1 MKCGIVETDQELQD
15 EAGGSE
21 LAGAI
26 LLPSRWAL
34 GL

>member
-1 MKCGIVETDQELQD
+1 MKRGTVETDQDLQG
-15 EAGGSE
+15 EAEGSE
-21 LAGAI
+21 LAGLI